1 MFQNELGKIFLFYTF
16 DSWVM
21 TSLSK
26 SFAIHIAI
34 QILEHWKAKKVIFPP
49 KYNK

>member
-1 MFQNELGKIFLFYTF
+1 MSKGKIFPFYTF

-26 SFAIHIAI
+26 SFAIAI